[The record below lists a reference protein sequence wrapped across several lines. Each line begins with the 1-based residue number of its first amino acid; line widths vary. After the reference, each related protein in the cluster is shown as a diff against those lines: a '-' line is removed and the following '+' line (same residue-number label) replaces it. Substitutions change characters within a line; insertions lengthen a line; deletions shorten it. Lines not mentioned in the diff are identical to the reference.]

1 MTLSTSS
8 SSSTT
13 SASTTKNK
21 IGSSD
26 SRSAAI
32 TLSAATDVA
41 AADTTTPVPT
51 TPAQEPVYCNT
62 NKFVQYTFEEE
73 EDDDDDE
80 EEIVTSDITS
90 REDSASSS
98 DDAESDDNDDDDD
111 DDDNP
116 NQPNDGLSDY
126 ERLRLE
132 RIQRNNERLKQLGL
146 NKSILQPSTE
156 KIKKTK
162 KKIEIGIITRR
173 QQPHRSGKKQIREND
188 VVLPPPKKKQKVI
201 STRRQPHRSAK
212 KQIQLDLDKDE
223 HKDIPSIVMFQP
235 DTAMEMSNVIT
246 RMLEIGIVTPTQV
259 AVRGFS
265 VRLAEKS
272 DLSASTKKDLQQQ
285 TLRLCKY
292 GLLAR
297 WVLQDGDDDD
307 DDDNRVLQII
317 RCSGI
322 EGHHPSSKS
331 SWVNE
336 RSNPSVRNH
345 RLYNNGKCFVVIY
358 VV

>member
-1 MTLSTSS
+1 MEQIQENDDTVFQPLRRYSKRIQENRRTERSMTV
-8 SSSTT
+8 
-13 SASTTKNK
+13 
-21 IGSSD
+21 D
-26 SRSAAI
+26 S
-32 TLSAATDVA
+32 
-41 AADTTTPVPT
+41 
-51 TPAQEPVYCNT
+51 
-62 NKFVQYTFEEE
+62 
-73 EDDDDDE
+73 EDDQDE
-80 EEIVTSDITS
+80 
-90 REDSASSS
+90 
-98 DDAESDDNDDDDD
+98 
-111 DDDNP
+111 
-116 NQPNDGLSDY
+116 Y
-126 ERLRLE
+126 
-132 RIQRNNERLKQLGL
+132 
-146 NKSILQPSTE
+146 
-156 KIKKTK
+156 
-162 KKIEIGIITRR
+162 
-173 QQPHRSGKKQIREND
+173 
-188 VVLPPPKKKQKVI
+188 
-201 STRRQPHRSAK
+201 
-212 KQIQLDLDKDE
+212 
-223 HKDIPSIVMFQP
+223 KDIPSKLMFQP
-235 DTAMEMSNVIT
+235 DTAMEMSDVKT
-246 RMLEIGIVTPTQV
+246 RLVEIGIVTPTQV

>member
-1 MTLSTSS
+1 MKT
-8 SSSTT
+8 TT
-13 SASTTKNK
+13 SPKKGPRTLMKKTTKSSLSNYERRRLVNIKRNQEYLQELGLEQFKIAST
-21 IGSSD
+21 D
-26 SRSAAI
+26 
-32 TLSAATDVA
+32 
-41 AADTTTPVPT
+41 
-51 TPAQEPVYCNT
+51 
-62 NKFVQYTFEEE
+62 
-73 EDDDDDE
+73 
-80 EEIVTSDITS
+80 
-90 REDSASSS
+90 
-98 DDAESDDNDDDDD
+98 
-111 DDDNP
+111 
-116 NQPNDGLSDY
+116 
-126 ERLRLE
+126 
-132 RIQRNNERLKQLGL
+132 
-146 NKSILQPSTE
+146 

-322 EGHHPSSKS
+322 EGHHPSSRS

-336 RSNPSVRNH
+336 RSNPRVRNH